1 MSSIPKKLLQR
12 STATAS
18 WYVIVGG
25 VEAVAHGST
34 LPTEDVDVTP
44 ARDRDI
50 SIGWRPHCASCER
63 ASGATAI
70 RRGSTSV

>member
-1 MSSIPKKLLQR
+1 MSSIPKQLLQR

-18 WYVIVGG
+18 WFVIVGG

-34 LPTEDVDVTP
+34 LPTEDVDRLHAT
-44 ARDRDI
+44 ATI
-50 SIGWRPHCASCER
+50 SIGWRPRCASCER

-70 RRGSTSV
+70 RRGSASV